1 MMEPRL
7 RPDYRHFTVATHHN
21 TRAIPLP
28 SGSYDDDTVALILA
42 MTTLA
47 LMISVTVS
55 MLVFLKIV

>member
-1 MMEPRL
+1 MEPRF
-7 RPDYRHFTVATHHN
+7 RPDYRHFTMATRHN
-21 TRAIPLP
+21 TRAIPLRN
-28 SGSYDDDTVALILA
+28 GSYDEDTVALILA

>member
-1 MMEPRL
+1 M
-7 RPDYRHFTVATHHN
+7 ATHHN